1 MSLVLSEVYKKY
13 GKTVANDKVS
23 VQFKAGELTAIL
35 GHNGAGKTTLLNQM
49 CGIAKPTSG
58 TIELD
63 GISLVRRPDYARRAC
78 SVMAQLNTPLQG
90 VTPSQALQA
99 VGRIRGMSS
108 SQAQEASAVMVDRL
122 AITEWADKKS
132 EHLSG
137 GLQRMTSYGMAAM
150 VPASIYLIDEPTNDV
165 DPERRPIIWSDLRRL
180 ADGGSMVIVVSHNLL
195 EVQRA
200 VDRIIL
206 MKEGK
211 VVIDG
216 SPSTLAAAAGLT
228 LMSLQN
234 VREDVLTSMPEHS
247 HLEEASHNGAI
258 VSLSR
263 EQVPA
268 AVHWAAAAMENGSID
283 NFSLQPTS
291 LESLYRS
298 LA

>member
-1 MSLVLSEVYKKY
+1 MNLVLSEVYKRFK
-13 GKTVANDKVS
+13 KTVANDHVS
-23 VQFKAGELTAIL
+23 LQFHAGELTAIL

-58 TIELD
+58 SIELD
-63 GISLVRRPDYARRAC
+63 GISLVRNPDYARRAC

-99 VGRIRGMSS
+99 VGRIREMSS
-108 SQAQEASAVMVDRL
+108 SQAREASAIMIDRL
-122 AITEWADKKS
+122 AISEWADKKS
-132 EHLSG
+132 ENLSG

-165 DPERRPIIWSDLRRL
+165 DPERRPIIWKDLRHL
-180 ADGGSMVIVVSHNLL
+180 AESGSMVIVVSHNLL

-228 LMSLQN
+228 LMSVHN
-234 VREDVLTSMPEHS
+234 ACEGALTSMPEYS
-247 HLEEASHNGAI
+247 HLEEASHNA
-258 VSLSR
+258 VVMTLSR

-268 AVHWAAAAMENGSID
+268 AVRWGAAAMDNGSID
-283 NFSLQPTS
+283 SFSLQPTS

>member
-1 MSLVLSEVYKKY
+1 
-13 GKTVANDKVS
+13 
-23 VQFKAGELTAIL
+23 
-35 GHNGAGKTTLLNQM
+35 
-49 CGIAKPTSG
+49 
-58 TIELD
+58 
-63 GISLVRRPDYARRAC
+63 
-78 SVMAQLNTPLQG
+78 
-90 VTPSQALQA
+90 
-99 VGRIRGMSS
+99 MSS
-108 SQAQEASAVMVDRL
+108 SQAREASAIMIDRL
-122 AITEWADKKS
+122 AISEWADKKS
-132 EHLSG
+132 ENLSG

-165 DPERRPIIWSDLRRL
+165 DPERRPIIWKDLRHL
-180 ADGGSMVIVVSHNLL
+180 AESGSMVIVVSHNLL

-228 LMSLQN
+228 LMSVHN
-234 VREDVLTSMPEHS
+234 ACEGALTSMPEYS
-247 HLEEASHNGAI
+247 HLEEASHNA
-258 VSLSR
+258 VVMTLSR

-268 AVHWAAAAMENGSID
+268 AVRWGAAAMDNGSID
-283 NFSLQPTS
+283 SFSLQPTS